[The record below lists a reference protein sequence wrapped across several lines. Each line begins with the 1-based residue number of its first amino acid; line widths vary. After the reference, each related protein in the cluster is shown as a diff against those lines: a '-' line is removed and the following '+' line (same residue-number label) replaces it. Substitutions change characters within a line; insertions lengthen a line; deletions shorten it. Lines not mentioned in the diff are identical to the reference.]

1 MKNIKYFFHFKYKHL
16 SCVFTIKASAWMSQV
31 LAGAKNTTG
40 SVHACVCV
48 CARACVCARTHSAP
62 YLGAPG
68 HGGSSHLL
76 QAGGPGCQERPV
88 PAAQSQRPSQEGG
101 PAAAGLTGVG
111 AAGPGG
117 RGQRERGAE
126 PEAAAAVNR
135 RRETR
140 QRTSGSAGK

>member
-1 MKNIKYFFHFKYKHL
+1 MR
-16 SCVFTIKASAWMSQV
+16 ARV
-31 LAGAKNTTG
+31 LG
-40 SVHACVCV
+40 
-48 CARACVCARTHSAP
+48 SAP
-62 YLGAPG
+62 HLGAPG

-88 PAAQSQRPSQEGG
+88 PAARSQRPSQEGG

-135 RRETR
+135 RRER
-140 QRTSGSAGK
+140 RDRGQVGRLGSESMNDRTLLMR